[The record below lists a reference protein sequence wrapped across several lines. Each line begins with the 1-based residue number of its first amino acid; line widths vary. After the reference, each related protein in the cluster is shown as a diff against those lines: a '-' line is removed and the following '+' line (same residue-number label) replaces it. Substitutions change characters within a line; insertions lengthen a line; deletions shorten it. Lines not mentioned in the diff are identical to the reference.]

1 MIERIEI
8 KEFTVFED
16 LKIDFVPGVNLFIG
30 ENGTGKTHLL
40 KFLYSFQATGM
51 KRGLFKEFAGKLLKV
66 FLPQDFSLKRLI
78 RRGKGPKKENSISIT
93 KNGEMLTCTLKD
105 DGLHTELGPKHMRP
119 DKPVYIPVKEMLANA
134 PGFRSL
140 YNEREIHF
148 EEVYADII
156 DKALLPPLKSINPEK
171 QRILRMLQKAMGG
184 KVREKN
190 EVFFLRNKAGEI
202 EFTLVAEGI
211 RKLALLWLLVTN
223 GVLDKEATL
232 YWDEPET
239 NLNPSMIPL
248 VVEVILELEKL
259 GVQVFVAT
267 HSYELLKEFELQRKE
282 HSLRFYSLFF
292 DENGKIEL
300 SKAETY
306 QALFP
311 NKIADQFARMYD
323 LEIDRAMGGEN
334 G

>member
-1 MIERIEI
+1 
-8 KEFTVFED
+8 
-16 LKIDFVPGVNLFIG
+16 
-30 ENGTGKTHLL
+30 
-40 KFLYSFQATGM
+40 M
-51 KRGLFKEFAGKLLKV
+51 KKNI
-66 FLPQDFSLKRLI
+66 PHII
-78 RRGKGPKKENSISIT
+78 RHYKYDMT
-93 KNGEMLTCTLKD
+93 
-105 DGLHTELGPKHMRP
+105 
-119 DKPVYIPVKEMLANA
+119 
-134 PGFRSL
+134 
-140 YNEREIHF
+140 
-148 EEVYADII
+148 
-156 DKALLPPLKSINPEK
+156 
-171 QRILRMLQKAMGG
+171 
-184 KVREKN
+184 
-190 EVFFLRNKAGEI
+190 
-202 EFTLVAEGI
+202 
-211 RKLALLWLLVTN
+211 LVTN